1 MKTHFPTIVQGQ
13 LIPFMDAA
21 RKREIANI
29 VFESIGGVARLT
41 HIADQDPKWFYENVW
56 CKLLPRGALAT
67 DQGPN
72 QAGSLEDLVD
82 RMDKMEAAN
91 NATIINGTAKES
103 A

>member
-1 MKTHFPTIVQGQ
+1 MKNNFPTIVQGQ

-41 HIADQDPKWFYENVW
+41 HIADQDPKWFYENIW
-56 CKLLPRGALAT
+56 CKLLPRGATAV
-67 DQGPN
+67 DQGTS
-72 QAGSLEDLVD
+72 AGGTVEDLVD
-82 RMDKMEAAN
+82 RMDKIESAN
-91 NATIINGTAKES
+91 NATVINGTAKES